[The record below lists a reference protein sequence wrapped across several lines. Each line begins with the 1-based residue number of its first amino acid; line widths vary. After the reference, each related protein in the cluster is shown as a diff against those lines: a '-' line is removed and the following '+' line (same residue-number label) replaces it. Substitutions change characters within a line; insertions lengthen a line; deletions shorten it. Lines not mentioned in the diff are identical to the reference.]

1 MLTRLFRK
9 DRLAAPA
16 AALQRALVAQ
26 ARQPALYSVLGVAD
40 TLDGRFD
47 ATVLHAVLLFRR
59 LQTEGEAGA
68 ELSQRTFDLLFRS
81 FDEGLRMI
89 GTGDMTI
96 GKKIGQMAE
105 AFYGRS
111 QAYLA
116 ALETG
121 ESDALGDALI
131 RNLYRGENP
140 GQAALEA
147 CVGYVR
153 AAAALLASQPIGALL
168 QGQVQFPA
176 PPRVLAA

>member
-16 AALQRALVAQ
+16 AALQSALVAQ
-26 ARQPALYSVLGVAD
+26 SRQPALYAVLGVAD
-40 TLDGRFD
+40 TIDGRFD

-59 LQTEGEAGA
+59 LHTEGEAGA
-68 ELSQRTFDLLFRS
+68 DLAQRTFDLLFRS

-96 GKKIGQMAE
+96 GRKIGQMAE

-111 QAYLA
+111 QVYLA
-116 ALETG
+116 ALESG
-121 ESDALGDALI
+121 EAQTLSHALA
-131 RNLYRGENP
+131 RNLYRGQSP
-140 GQAALEA
+140 GEAALAA
-147 CVGYVR
+147 CTSYVR
-153 AAAALLASQPIGALL
+153 AADALLASQPMGALL
-168 QGQVQFPA
+168 RGEVRFPE